1 MNYKQI
7 DISISR
13 IWIVK
18 NIYQFEIFLVML
30 DMSSAV
36 DELREIIIVFMP
48 SWFSVCSAFDV
59 LCEIFTGQWIN
70 SHTAISSFDMLQKK
84 LIQIYFFLKLFFCFR
99 CINRIA
105 CYCYTVFILEKIFEW
120 RVILVFFI
128 HQIMGYT

>member
-84 LIQIYFFLKLFFCFR
+84 LIQIYFFLKLFFFCFR
-99 CINRIA
+99 CVNRIA
-105 CYCYTVFILEKIFEW
+105 CYTVFIWKNFWIKSHFIFFLNT
-120 RVILVFFI
+120 R
-128 HQIMGYT
+128 